1 MRLPF
6 SAERFF
12 EVFAA
17 YNAALWPAA
26 LVLWLASAA
35 TVVALVRGRAS
46 DRWLAGLLA
55 VLWAWGGLA
64 YHAAF
69 FSRINP
75 AARLFAA
82 LFVIEALV
90 FLGMAGAGTLRF
102 GWGRS
107 PRHGLAAVLL
117 VYALAYPGLALVTG
131 HVYPAMPTFGVPCPT
146 TLFTA
151 GLLLGGRPRVP
162 RWPAVVPVV
171 WSAIGGSA
179 ALFFGVTPDLMLFP
193 AGAALAVYA
202 FRPG

>member
-1 MRLPF
+1 MRPPF
-6 SAERFF
+6 SAAQFF
-12 EVFAA
+12 QVFAA
-17 YNAALWPAA
+17 YNTALWPAVLA
-26 LVLWLASAA
+26 LWLASVA
-35 TVVALVRGRAS
+35 TVLALVRGRPS

-55 VLWAWGGLA
+55 VLWAWGGVA

-90 FLGMAGAGTLRF
+90 FLRMAGAGTLRF

-107 PRHGLAAVLL
+107 PRHLLAAALL
-117 VYALAYPGLALVTG
+117 VCALAYPGLAVASG
-131 HVYPAMPTFGVPCPT
+131 HPYPATPTFGVPCPT
-146 TLFTA
+146 TLFTG
-151 GLLLGGRPRVP
+151 GLLLAARPRVP
-162 RWPAVVPVV
+162 RWPVVVPVV

-179 ALFFGVTPDLMLFP
+179 ALLLGVTPDLMLFP

-202 FRPG
+202 FRPA